1 MYNTD
6 KLVTSRSGFT
16 NLTQESLYL
25 SGARDMLLCLSLY
38 AKISFGASS
47 MGAKDSAVYDKAI
60 LDFLLSDKQNV
71 KRYLEGVDDILFYDH
86 VNDKKGKPVSVK
98 AKFK

>member
-6 KLVTSRSGFT
+6 KLVTSKSGFT

-25 SGARDMLLCLSLY
+25 SGARDMLLCLSLH
-38 AKISFGASS
+38 AKISFGANS
-47 MGAKDSAVYDKAI
+47 MGAKDGAVYDKAI
-60 LDFLLSDKQNV
+60 LDFLLSDRQNV
-71 KRYLEGVDDILFYDH
+71 KRYLEGVDSILFYDH
-86 VNDKKGKPVSVK
+86 VNDKKGKLVSVK